1 MKKVY
6 NQKCNFVLKHL
17 SGTEGISDMNA
28 SNSVKKYSHKEK
40 IISKVDRFNRKYK
53 ALRLFGL
60 IYAVCAICTYNFLF
74 YFYRNV
80 KRFTCLACILL
91 FFVASSSFSY
101 PGMTLTISFASDVN
115 NEESTS
121 SETEALSE
129 VVVEESDAE
138 LATIDDVEEFVIE
151 ESRDIENPD
160 VAEAEHLDP
169 EKQASL
175 TDILEASEE
184 ISLADSSYLLNE
196 EVIEDVAL
204 ASTPLETEGDVYHFD
219 SEDWKIMLVNK
230 QHPIPDDYDFPL
242 GTIRGSMRCDER
254 IITPLLEMMKAASRE
269 GVSLIICSPYRDM
282 DRQTMLFDTK
292 IDRYMGAGMSYMDA
306 YNLASQ
312 AVTVPGSSEHQ
323 VGLAIDIITDGYSSL
338 DEGFAK
344 TAAGKWLS
352 ANSYKFG
359 FVLRYPQGKEDI
371 TSIEYEPWHFRYVG
385 VDAATFMVQN
395 DICLEELWSTYV
407 D

>member
-1 MKKVY
+1 M
-6 NQKCNFVLKHL
+6 
-17 SGTEGISDMNA
+17 IA
-28 SNSVKKYSHKEK
+28 SNSVKKFTHKEK
-40 IISKVDRFNRKYK
+40 IISRVDKFNRKYK
-53 ALRLFGL
+53 LLKPFG
-60 IYAVCAICTYNFLF
+60 IAYAIIAILTYNFLF
-74 YFYRNV
+74 YFYSNV

-91 FFVASSSFSY
+91 FFTVSSSFNY
-101 PGMTLTISFASDVN
+101 PGMTLTISFASDVKS
-115 NEESTS
+115 EESILQ
-121 SETEALSE
+121 ENKALSE
-129 VVVEESDAE
+129 TVVEESDAE
-138 LATIDDVEEFVIE
+138 LVTFDDVDSAVIE
-151 ESRDIENPD
+151 EAMESENPD

-184 ISLADSSYLLNE
+184 ISDTEYFEFGSEEDLELISESEE
-196 EVIEDVAL
+196 EVAL
-204 ASTPLETEGDVYHFD
+204 SAVPEETAETEEPSVEFKSD
-219 SEDWKIMLVNK
+219 DWKIMLVNK

-254 IITPLLEMMKAASRE
+254 IISPLLDMMKAANRE

-282 DRQTMLFDTK
+282 DRQTMLFDNK
-292 IDRYMGAGMSYMDA
+292 INKYMDAGMSYMDA

-344 TAAGKWLS
+344 TSAGRWLS
-352 ANSYKFG
+352 ANSYKYG
-359 FVLRYPQGKEDI
+359 FVLRYPEGKEDI

-395 DICLEELWSTYV
+395 NICLEELWSTYV